1 MYGSTGGAT
10 VGVPVSSNEE
20 PETDL
25 ATLVRMQQEIADL
38 REANRNLQR
47 KMLKSKQKNAELVEA
62 VFEGAKDAMT
72 AFGSPRPTKAPAPS
86 KAKGK
91 PQAAL
96 WHCTDWQGAKVTTS
110 YNSEVMEERV
120 MRFCKKAAKITG
132 MHRES
137 HPVKH
142 CVIAFGG
149 DLVEGLFNFPNQVFE
164 IDATLF
170 TQFVT
175 VSRMIEQVVKYA
187 LSIYD
192 TVEVVSEW
200 GNHGRIG
207 SIRNAVPRS
216 DNVDR
221 MCYEMARQL
230 LRNEHRLIWADCPED
245 IQRLEI
251 GNYRALVIH
260 GDEVGRGG
268 VSAPMTIARHADR
281 WKSGAYPWDF
291 RDIYVGHYHSHL
303 EAQMANGDGAVFF
316 TGSTESDN
324 RYARDSM
331 SASGR
336 PSQRLHFVDPE
347 KGQVTAQ
354 YRIYVD
360 EDVR

>member
-1 MYGSTGGAT
+1 MY
-10 VGVPVSSNEE
+10 VSLEE
-20 PETDL
+20 QEPQETDL
-25 ATLVRMQQEIADL
+25 AALIRMSQEIADL

-47 KMLKSKQKNAELVEA
+47 KMLKSKDKEAQLVEA
-62 VFEGAKDAMT
+62 VFDGARDALI
-72 AFGSPRPTKAPAPS
+72 ALGRPAPVKPPAPS
-86 KAKGK
+86 KAKGT

-96 WHCTDWQGAKVTTS
+96 WHCTDWQGSKLTTS
-110 YNSEVMEERV
+110 YNSQVMEERV
-120 MRFCKKAAKITG
+120 MLFCKKAAKITG
-132 MHRES
+132 MHREA
-137 HPVKH
+137 HPIKH
-142 CVIAFGG
+142 CTIAFGG
-149 DLVEGLFNFPNQVFE
+149 DMVEGLFNFPNQVFE

-175 VSRMIEQVVKYA
+175 VSRLLERVVRYA
-187 LSIYD
+187 LSVYD
-192 TVEVVSEW
+192 TVEVVPEW

-207 SIRNAVPRS
+207 SIRNAVPRA
-216 DNVDR
+216 DNIDR
-221 MCYEMARQL
+221 MCYEMCRQL
-230 LRNEHRLIWADCPED
+230 LAGEHRLIWRECPED
-245 IQRLEI
+245 IQRIEI
-251 GNYRALVIH
+251 GNYRALLIH

-281 WKSGAYPWDF
+281 WKSGSYPWDF

-336 PSQRLHFVDPE
+336 PSQRLHFIDVK

-354 YRIYVD
+354 YRVYVD
-360 EDVR
+360 EDMQ